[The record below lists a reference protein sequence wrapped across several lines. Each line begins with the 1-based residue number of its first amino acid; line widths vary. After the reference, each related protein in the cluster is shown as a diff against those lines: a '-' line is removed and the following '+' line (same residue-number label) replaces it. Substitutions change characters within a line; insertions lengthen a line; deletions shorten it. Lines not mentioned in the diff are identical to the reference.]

1 MKNIVN
7 YKYSKREDNKF
18 KQKYRF
24 EKEGYRMF
32 RYQIYK
38 ENPDII
44 KKNSKKKLVENRCR

>member
-24 EKEGYRMF
+24 EKEGYRMLDIKF
-32 RYQIYK
+32 IR

-44 KKNSKKKLVENRCR
+44 KKNSKKKISRNRCR